1 MTVLKHIELSTVIV
15 RLDRTI
21 QYSEA
26 LLMET
31 ISRGVLDPPVLMRN
45 CAQGRGMTALMGL
58 TAADHLIART

>member
-45 CAQGRGMTALMGL
+45 CA
-58 TAADHLIART
+58 